1 MSASIATCM
10 DCGKHKELP
19 MSFKDS
25 RTAENLMKSFAGES
39 QARMRYV
46 YAAKTAKK
54 EGYEQICNLFIE
66 TAENEKEHA
75 KVFFKHLLKNGLEG
89 EVINIMASYP
99 VAWSPEHTL
108 KNLEYAANGEK
119 EEWTELY
126 PMFAEIAEEEGYK
139 DIALSWRLVAK
150 VEKEHEKRFRKLY
163 DNIKDLK
170 VFKREE
176 KLFWKCL
183 NCGYIHEGTEA
194 PKVCPCCTHPQSYF
208 EIHAETY

>member
-1 MSASIATCM
+1 
-10 DCGKHKELP
+10 
-19 MSFKDS
+19 MSFKET

-39 QARMRYV
+39 QARMRYG

-54 EGYEQICNLFIE
+54 EGFEQICNIFTE
-66 TAENEKEHA
+66 TSDNEKEHA

-99 VAWSPEHTL
+99 VGWSPENTL

-126 PMFAEIAEEEGYK
+126 PMFAEIAEEEGFK
-139 DIALSWRLVAK
+139 DIATSWRMIAK

-163 DNIKDLK
+163 DNIRDLK
-170 VFKREE
+170 VFKKDE
-176 KLFWKCL
+176 KVFWKCI

-194 PKVCPCCTHPQSYF
+194 PKTCPACTHPQSYF
-208 EIHAETY
+208 EVHVETY

>member
-1 MSASIATCM
+1 
-10 DCGKHKELP
+10 
-19 MSFKDS
+19 MSFKES

-54 EGYEQICNLFIE
+54 EGYEQIYNLFME

-75 KVFFKHLLKNGLEG
+75 KVFFKHLLKYGLEG
-89 EVINIMASYP
+89 EVINIIASYP
-99 VAWSPEHTL
+99 VGWSPENTL
-108 KNLEYAANGEK
+108 KNLDFAANGEK

-126 PMFAEIAEEEGYK
+126 PMFAEIAEDEGYK
-139 DIALSWRLVAK
+139 DIALSWRMVAK

-163 DNIKDLK
+163 DNIRDMK
-170 VFKREE
+170 VFKKDD

-183 NCGYIHEGTEA
+183 NCGYIHEGDEA
-194 PKVCPCCTHPQSYF
+194 PKVCPCCIHPQSYF
-208 EIHAETY
+208 EVHVENY

>member
-1 MSASIATCM
+1 
-10 DCGKHKELP
+10 
-19 MSFKDS
+19 MSFKDT

-39 QARMRYV
+39 QARMRYI

-54 EGYEQICNLFIE
+54 EGYEQIFNLFTE
-66 TAENEKEHA
+66 TADNEKEHA

-89 EVINIMASYP
+89 EVISIMASYP
-99 VAWSPEHTL
+99 VGWSPENTM

-126 PMFAEIAEEEGYK
+126 PMFADIAEEEGFK

-163 DNIKDLK
+163 NNIRDMK
-170 VFKREE
+170 VFKRDD
-176 KLFWKCL
+176 KLFWKCI

-194 PKVCPCCTHPQSYF
+194 PKMCPCCNHPQSYF
-208 EIHAETY
+208 EIHTETY

>member
-1 MSASIATCM
+1 
-10 DCGKHKELP
+10 
-19 MSFKDS
+19 MSFKET
-25 RTAENLMKSFAGES
+25 RTAENLLKSFAGES

-54 EGYEQICNLFIE
+54 EGYEQISNIFTE

-89 EVINIMASYP
+89 QVINIMASYP
-99 VAWSPEHTL
+99 VGWSAEETL
-108 KNLEYAANGEK
+108 KNLEYAAIGEH

-126 PMFAEIAEEEGYK
+126 PIFAEIAEEEGYK

-163 DNIKDLK
+163 DNIKNLK
-170 VFKREE
+170 VFKKEE
-176 KLFWKCL
+176 ILFWKCL

-194 PKVCPCCTHPQSYF
+194 PKVCPTCTHPQSYF
-208 EIHAETY
+208 EVHYENY

>member
-1 MSASIATCM
+1 
-10 DCGKHKELP
+10 

-25 RTAENLMKSFAGES
+25 RTAENLLKSFAGES

-54 EGYEQICNLFIE
+54 EGFEQICNIFTE

-75 KVFFKHLLKNGLEG
+75 KVFFMHLLKYGMEG
-89 EVINIMASYP
+89 QVINIMASYP
-99 VAWSPEHTL
+99 VGWSPEDTSQ
-108 KNLEYAANGEK
+108 NLTYAANGEK

-139 DIALSWRLVAK
+139 DVALSWRLVAK

-163 DNIKDLK
+163 ENIKNLK
-170 VFKREE
+170 VFVRDE
-176 KLFWKCL
+176 KVFWKCL

-194 PKVCPCCTHPQSYF
+194 PKTCPTCNHPQSYF
-208 EIHAETY
+208 EIHLETY

>member
-1 MSASIATCM
+1 
-10 DCGKHKELP
+10 
-19 MSFKDS
+19 MSFKET

-54 EGYEQICNLFIE
+54 EGYEQICNIFTE
-66 TAENEKEHA
+66 TADNEKEHA
-75 KVFFKHLLKNGLEG
+75 KVFFKHLLKYGLEG
-89 EVINIMASYP
+89 EVINIMATYP
-99 VAWSPEHTL
+99 VGWSPENTQ
-108 KNLEYAANGEK
+108 KNLEFAANGEK

-163 DNIKDLK
+163 NNIKNLK
-170 VFKREE
+170 VFAKDE
-176 KLFWKCL
+176 KVFWKCL

-194 PKVCPCCTHPQSYF
+194 PKVCPTCNHPQSYF
-208 EIHAETY
+208 EIQLENY

>member
-1 MSASIATCM
+1 
-10 DCGKHKELP
+10 
-19 MSFKDS
+19 MSFKET

-54 EGYEQICNLFIE
+54 EGYEQIYNIFME

-89 EVINIMASYP
+89 EAINIMATYP
-99 VAWSPEHTL
+99 VGWSPENTL
-108 KNLEYAANGEK
+108 NNLNYAANGEH

-126 PMFAEIAEEEGYK
+126 PIFADIAEEEGYK
-139 DIALSWRLVAK
+139 EIALSWRLVAK

-163 DNIKDLK
+163 ENIKNLK
-170 VFKREE
+170 VFAKDE
-176 KLFWKCL
+176 KVFWKCL
-183 NCGYIHEGTEA
+183 NCGHIHEGTEA
-194 PKVCPCCTHPQSYF
+194 PKICPTCNHPQSYF
-208 EIHAETY
+208 EVHLETY

>member
-1 MSASIATCM
+1 
-10 DCGKHKELP
+10 
-19 MSFKDS
+19 MSFKET
-25 RTAENLMKSFAGES
+25 RTSENLLKSFAGES

-54 EGYEQICNLFIE
+54 EGYEQIYNIFME

-75 KVFFKHLLKNGLEG
+75 KVFFKHLLKNGMEG
-89 EVINIMASYP
+89 QVINIMASYP
-99 VAWSPEHTL
+99 VGWSPEETL
-108 KNLEYAANGEK
+108 KNLDYAANGEH

-139 DIALSWRLVAK
+139 DIALSWRLIAK

-163 DNIKDLK
+163 DNIKNLK
-170 VFKREE
+170 VFKKDETM
-176 KLFWKCL
+176 FWKCI

-194 PKVCPCCTHPQSYF
+194 PKICPTCTHPQSYF
-208 EIHAETY
+208 EIHCENY

>member
-1 MSASIATCM
+1 
-10 DCGKHKELP
+10 
-19 MSFKDS
+19 MSFKDT

-54 EGYEQICNLFIE
+54 EGYEQIANIFME

-89 EVINIMASYP
+89 EVINIMATYP
-99 VAWSPEHTL
+99 VGWSPENTL
-108 KNLEYAANGEK
+108 KNLDFAAHGEK

-139 DIALSWRLVAK
+139 EIALSWRLIAK
-150 VEKEHEKRFRKLY
+150 VEREHEKRFRKLY
-163 DNIKDLK
+163 ENIKNLK
-170 VFKREE
+170 VFVKDE
-176 KLFWKCL
+176 KVFWKCL

-194 PKVCPCCTHPQSYF
+194 PKMCPTCTHPQSYF
-208 EIHAETY
+208 EIHLETY

>member
-1 MSASIATCM
+1 
-10 DCGKHKELP
+10 
-19 MSFKDS
+19 MSFKDT

-54 EGYEQICNLFIE
+54 EGFEQICNIFME

-75 KVFFKHLLKNGLEG
+75 KVFFKHLLKQGLEG

-99 VAWSPEHTL
+99 VGWSPEDTL
-108 KNLEYAANGEK
+108 KNLDFAANGEH

-126 PMFAEIAEEEGYK
+126 PMFADIAEEEGYK
-139 DIALSWRLVAK
+139 EIALSWRLVAK

-163 DNIKDLK
+163 ENIKNMR

-176 KLFWKCL
+176 SVFWKCL
-183 NCGYIHEGTEA
+183 NCGHIHEGPEA
-194 PKVCPCCTHPQSYF
+194 PKMCPTCQHPQSYF
-208 EIHAETY
+208 EIHLETY

>member
-1 MSASIATCM
+1 
-10 DCGKHKELP
+10 
-19 MSFKDS
+19 MSFKET

-46 YAAKTAKK
+46 YSAKTAKK
-54 EGYEQICNLFIE
+54 EGFEQICNIFME

-89 EVINIMASYP
+89 QVINIIASYP
-99 VAWSPEHTL
+99 VGWSPETTL

-126 PMFAEIAEEEGYK
+126 PMFADIAEEEGFK
-139 DIALSWRLVAK
+139 DIATAWRMIAK

-163 DNIKDLK
+163 ENIKNMR
-170 VFKREE
+170 VFE
-176 KLFWKCL
+176 KDGSVFWKCL
-183 NCGYIHEGTEA
+183 NCGYIHEGATA
-194 PKVCPCCTHPQSYF
+194 PKTCPACQHPQSYF
-208 EIHAETY
+208 EIHQETY